1 MRGLSAVM
9 AGLLLIV
16 GACDREPEPEGR
28 EISDA
33 GASREPLADFSGSY
47 DSNWGPV
54 ECTQNKSEVRCVYQR
69 MPAKL
74 ECEASGRRLRCKWT
88 ERKGR
93 GRARFLQQPNGN
105 LVGTWGHAQ
114 SDDNKGAWMLT
125 KKP

>member
-1 MRGLSAVM
+1 MCWLIALGT
-9 AGLLLIV
+9 GLLLS
-16 GACDREPEPEGR
+16 ACSRQPEPESR
-28 EISDA
+28 EIADA
-33 GASREPLADFSGSY
+33 GVVPEPLADFSGSY

-54 ECTQNKSEVRCVYQR
+54 DCTQNKSEVRCEYRR

-93 GRARFLQQPNGN
+93 GRAKFTRHPNGN

-114 SDDNKGAWMLT
+114 SDENKGAWMLT
-125 KKP
+125 KK